1 MFRGSI
7 YFIHAFVVLLFLTSV
22 ASAGVVEK
30 KAALGGFDGF
40 VERMGA
46 GTREL
51 GRGNTGSADTA
62 AMPGAYWNPAILGF
76 RQNLNYTL
84 NGEKRDLD
92 RTGGS
97 LGIESNV
104 GKRMGVGFAMLYRGD
119 MNFKVIDDDDQ
130 TLGTATPFFSMMYL
144 GFSYRATRRDAF
156 GISLSMSYD
165 NMDIAEYYEDA
176 NIDLN
181 DGYTS
186 PVSLNIGWLRQWN
199 EKWST
204 SVVIRNLSFSRN
216 LSSRW
221 TKTVSSDNSVPSTE
235 GVRPKVLQVGA
246 GYRSKVMGKPVYAW
260 MEALDYQLADTL
272 LVFDTH
278 WHLWTARVGFECEI
292 IKDGTVRTGMDDRNF
307 MAGLSY
313 KFRIPIAKK
322 KYLFDVNYALTYESE
337 AGLWNPLSFG
347 LRGYIP

>member
-1 MFRGSI
+1 
-7 YFIHAFVVLLFLTSV
+7 
-22 ASAGVVEK
+22 
-30 KAALGGFDGF
+30 
-40 VERMGA
+40 
-46 GTREL
+46 
-51 GRGNTGSADTA
+51 
-62 AMPGAYWNPAILGF
+62 
-76 RQNLNYTL
+76 
-84 NGEKRDLD
+84 
-92 RTGGS
+92 
-97 LGIESNV
+97 
-104 GKRMGVGFAMLYRGD
+104 
-119 MNFKVIDDDDQ
+119 
-130 TLGTATPFFSMMYL
+130 MMYL

-156 GISLSMSYD
+156 GLSLSMSYD
-165 NMDIAEYYEDA
+165 NMDIADYYD

-186 PVSLNIGWLRQWN
+186 PVSLNLGWLRQWN

-221 TKTVSSDNSVPSTE
+221 TKTVSGDNSVSSTE
-235 GVRPKVLQVGA
+235 GVRPKVLQIGA

-278 WHLWTARVGFECEI
+278 WHLWTARMGFECEI
-292 IKDGTVRTGMDDRNF
+292 IPDGTVRVGMDDLNY
-307 MAGLSY
+307 MVGLGY
-313 KFRIPIAKK
+313 KFKIPIGKK